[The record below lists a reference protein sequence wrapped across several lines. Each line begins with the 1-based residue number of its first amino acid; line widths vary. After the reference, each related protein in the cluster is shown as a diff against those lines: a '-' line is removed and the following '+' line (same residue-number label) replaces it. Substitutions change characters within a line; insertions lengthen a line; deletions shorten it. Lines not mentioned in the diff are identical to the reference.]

1 MALGDEEH
9 QQTLWRDYGAGT
21 APGFL
26 AESGIPDSLQGRFA
40 LLSLHLFTVFH
51 RLKGEGAEALAT
63 QALIERFSN
72 ELERCFGKMG

>member
-1 MALGDEEH
+1 
-9 QQTLWRDYGAGT
+9 
-21 APGFL
+21 
-26 AESGIPDSLQGRFA
+26 LQGRFA

-51 RLKGEGAEALAT
+51 RLKGEGAEALAA

>member
-1 MALGDEEH
+1 MALGNEEH

-26 AESGIPDSLQGRFA
+26 GIPDSLQGRFA
-40 LLSLHLFTVFH
+40 LLSLHLFT
-51 RLKGEGAEALAT
+51 RLKGEGAEALAA

-72 ELERCFGKMG
+72 ELERCFGKMR